1 MANWIKIMTT
11 LPRSRAVFALA
22 RALKCKRHA
31 ALGLAVEWLCW
42 LDENS
47 ADGETGML
55 DAEISDMLGWQG
67 AAEALSS
74 IGWISHGE
82 DGCVVAVDFEG
93 HNGESAK
100 KRAMDAKRKER
111 ERYRKCHDG
120 GVTNVTLAPR
130 PDKKRVYVD
139 EGCRVSNS
147 MLAQPQAMPAHPRI
161 FPKTEEERAWMVAV
175 SAAHPTMNPD
185 RAMPQDVQDAAADA
199 FERYPDAMEHAELL
213 TAFMRA
219 KVDYR
224 GDKERFYR
232 PVGQR
237 QFFVDLEDTVAHA
250 LRWAKFAGWKPRQ
263 PKQRMEPPAP
273 TPQGEQ
279 QPQMTDE
286 EIHAFFHDKEG
297 TADG

>member
-1 MANWIKIMTT
+1 MANWIKVLNT

-47 ADGETGML
+47 SDGETGML

-74 IGWISHGE
+74 IGWVSHDEQGY
-82 DGCVVAVDFEG
+82 VLAVDFED

-100 KRAMDAKRKER
+100 KRALDAKRKER
-111 ERYRKCHDG
+111 ERGRKCHDDS
-120 GVTNVTLAPR
+120 VTNVTLGAL
-130 PDKKRVYVD
+130 PDKRRYRK
-139 EGCRVSNS
+139 EGGSLCEAS
-147 MLAQPQAMPAHPRI
+147 MEPQTSAPAHPRP
-161 FPKTEEERAWMVAV
+161 FPATDEERAWMVAV

-185 RAMPQDVQDAAADA
+185 RPMPDDVRNAAAAA
-199 FERYPDAMEHAELL
+199 FERFPDAPKHAELL
-213 TAFMRA
+213 RAYMAA

-237 QFFVDLEDTVAHA
+237 QFFTDLEDAVAHA
-250 LRWAKFAGWKPRQ
+250 LRWKRFAGWKPHAQ
-263 PKQRMEPPAP
+263 PVKRVKAPEMQTNPEP
-273 TPQGEQ
+273 E
-279 QPQMTDE
+279 MSDE
-286 EIHAFFHDKEG
+286 ERQRFFDDVRGGKR
-297 TADG
+297 